1 MFTLKFFRQSGEQT
15 SLSAARY
22 SVNTHGD
29 RTGVWV
35 YPTLR
40 EESPVYLDLHL
51 EEGQTTYHE
60 LFVENQTG
68 KTIDRHRARS
78 FPDSDLDKSPL
89 AA

>member
-1 MFTLKFFRQSGEQT
+1 MFTLKFVRQDGGQT

-29 RTGVWV
+29 RAGIWV

-51 EEGQTTYHE
+51 EEGQVTYYE
-60 LFVENQTG
+60 LFVENQSG
-68 KTIDRHRARS
+68 KTIDRHRALS
-78 FPDSDLDKSPL
+78 EPKS
-89 AA
+89 